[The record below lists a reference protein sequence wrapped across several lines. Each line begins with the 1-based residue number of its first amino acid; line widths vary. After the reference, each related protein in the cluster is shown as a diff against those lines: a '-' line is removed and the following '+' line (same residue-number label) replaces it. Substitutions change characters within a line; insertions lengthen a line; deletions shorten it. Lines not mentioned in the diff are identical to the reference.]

1 MRARP
6 RTTPRKAPRQA
17 RSRATVEAILSA
29 TAQVLVRD
37 GYDRTSTNK
46 VAEVAGVSIGS
57 LYQYYPSKEAL
68 VAALIERH
76 MQRLAAL
83 LETKMIEVA
92 TAPVGE
98 AIRALLGA
106 LVDAKTLEPR
116 LQKVLMEQ
124 VPRVGRLCKV
134 AQMDKHFE
142 DLLRGYLQ
150 LRQEQIRPTNLDA
163 AVFLLVTTGAAVT
176 HAIATDRPDHI
187 SVEELVD
194 EAAELVMRYLRP
206 DPPARDH
213 DDDVQALRAPL
224 SPDEQG
230 AALPS

>member
-68 VAALIERH
+68 VAALIARH
-76 MQRLAAL
+76 MERLAAL

-92 TAPVGE
+92 AAPVDV
-98 AIRALLGA
+98 AIRTLLSA
-106 LVDAKTLEPR
+106 LVDAKTLEPK
-116 LQKVLMEQ
+116 LQKVLVEQ

-150 LRQEQIRPTNLDA
+150 RRQAQIRPRNVDA
-163 AVFLLVTTGAAVT
+163 AVFLLVAAGSAIT
-176 HAIATDRPDHI
+176 HAIATDRPDHLPMA
-187 SVEELVD
+187 ELVD

-206 DPPARDH
+206 DAPTTGRDE
-213 DDDVQALRAPL
+213 APGSLRVL
-224 SPDEQG
+224 SRSELR
-230 AALPS
+230 LPS

>member
-37 GYDRTSTNK
+37 GYDRASTNK

-83 LETKMIEVA
+83 LETKMMEVA
-92 TAPVGE
+92 SAPVEE
-98 AIRALLGA
+98 AVRALLGA
-106 LVDAKTLEPR
+106 LVDAKTLEPK

-124 VPRVGRLCKV
+124 VPRVGRLCRV
-134 AQMDKHFE
+134 AQMDKRFE
-142 DLLRGYLQ
+142 ELLRGYLQ
-150 LRQEQIRPTNLDA
+150 GRQAQIRPRNLDA
-163 AVFLLVTTGAAVT
+163 AVFLLVTAGAAVT
-176 HAIATDRPDHI
+176 HAIATDRPEQI
-187 SVEELVD
+187 SADELVN
-194 EAAELVMRYLRP
+194 EAAEMVMRYLRP
-206 DPPARDH
+206 EAAAQEDEELPAP
-213 DDDVQALRAPL
+213 APL
-224 SPDEQG
+224 GGGEAHP
-230 AALPS
+230 LPS

>member
-1 MRARP
+1 
-6 RTTPRKAPRQA
+6 
-17 RSRATVEAILSA
+17 VEAILSA

-37 GYDRTSTNK
+37 GYDRASTNK

-76 MQRLAAL
+76 VQRLAAL
-83 LETKMIEVA
+83 LETKMMELEG
-92 TAPVGE
+92 APVDK
-98 AIRALLGA
+98 AVRAMLGA

-134 AQMDKHFE
+134 AQMDDHFE
-142 DLLRGYLQ
+142 QMLRGYLQ
-150 LRQEQIRPTNLDA
+150 ARHAQIRPRNLDA
-163 AVFLLVTTGAAVT
+163 AVFLLVVTGSSIT
-176 HAIATDRPDHI
+176 HAIATDRPDSL

-206 DPPARDH
+206 DPEVEARGEVPEPPRLRP
-213 DDDVQALRAPL
+213 VQEAHP
-224 SPDEQG
+224 
-230 AALPS
+230 LPS